1 MENSLIPAD
10 QHFAVVA
17 ALFAIALF
25 GFWSEHKPWGRL
37 VTGTVIAILV
47 AIVASNVGIIPKNA
61 AAYSFVF
68 RYFVPILIPL
78 FLIHADVRRILME
91 SGRVGIAFILACS
104 GTTIGAVV
112 GAKLLDLFP
121 LITL

>member
-1 MENSLIPAD
+1 MSRFASRARRHSD

-61 AAYSFVF
+61 AAYS
-68 RYFVPILIPL
+68 LEL
-78 FLIHADVRRILME
+78 FL
-91 SGRVGIAFILACS
+91 S
-104 GTTIGAVV
+104 
-112 GAKLLDLFP
+112 
-121 LITL
+121 ITL